1 MRSIRFAGMMLAAD
15 SRQLQGHFASYAK
28 NTRLWDG
35 RLRAYKK
42 PRKALDCK
50 PKELAYWDCLEC
62 IEPCTVQHGLCT
74 VNDRVT
80 AKNGSLFHADGTPV
94 GMPRPTAAPTVSLS
108 ETGDDWVYFR
118 YSTVNDHGEESPK
131 SDPSPRF
138 RAGVASWVTLKGQAP
153 MRVYAYPSGQLDG
166 SIADDDFIDW
176 NKHEMLVGEF
186 DSNTAVFPF
195 DFSKWTVSG
204 DGYDT
209 DDWCTPEACC
219 IVRNED
225 MHFATYSGKNVW
237 VSERNLVH
245 AYPRRQMVQLDN
257 EVKAL
262 LPYYDVFFA
271 LTDGEPELI
280 RLPQIQ
286 GGAYDGMVE
295 VQPVKYANQHPLEG
309 PAVKTDFGVM
319 YVSRMGI
326 VALTPSVPTGLS
338 LVTRQVLNED
348 TWVKYKPTAAVY
360 SNGVFY
366 GWNDKVGFA
375 FDMKETN
382 QGQYELQQFIEL
394 DGGAVAALSG
404 KDGVMYYGKDDV
416 QAWDDG
422 TGYLE
427 AIWHS
432 KWYVENGSRVFTTAK
447 IVGENIT
454 GVEFELWYRT
464 SCDGEK
470 LLYKK
475 VIDCDKPFRLP
486 RIRALEYQIRLKI
499 PESGKEISIHEFHVA
514 PSIQALTREM

>member
-1 MRSIRFAGMMLAAD
+1 MRGTRFAGMMLAAD

-50 PKELAYWDCLEC
+50 PKEIAYWDCLEC

-74 VNDRVT
+74 ANDRVT

-94 GMPRPTAAPTVSLS
+94 GMPRPTISPTVSLS
-108 ETGDDWVYFR
+108 ETGEDWVYFR
-118 YSTVNDHGEESPK
+118 YSMVNEHGEESPK

-138 RAGVASWVTLKGQAP
+138 RAGIASWVTIKGQAP

-166 SIADDDFIDW
+166 SIAEDDFIDW

-195 DFSKWTVSG
+195 DFSKWTVTG

-219 IVRNED
+219 IARNED
-225 MHFATYSGKNVW
+225 MHYATYSGKTVW

-245 AYPRRQMVQLDN
+245 AYPRRQMIQLDN
-257 EVKAL
+257 EIKAL

-295 VQPVKYANQHPLEG
+295 VQPMKFANQHPLEG

-326 VALTPSVPTGLS
+326 VALTPTVPTGLS

-348 TWVKYKPTAAVY
+348 TWQKYKPTAAVY
-360 SNGVFY
+360 ANGVFY

-375 FDMKETN
+375 FDMKENN

-394 DGGAVAALSG
+394 DGGAIAALSG
-404 KDGVMYYGKDDV
+404 KDGVMYYGKEDV

-422 TGYLE
+422 IGYME
-427 AIWHS
+427 ADWHS
-432 KWYVENGSRVFTTAK
+432 KWFVEQGNRVLTAAK
-447 IVGENIT
+447 VVGENIK
-454 GVEFELWYRT
+454 GVIFELWYRT
-464 SCDGEK
+464 SCDGER
-470 LLYKK
+470 LLYQKT
-475 VIDCDKPFRLP
+475 IDCDKPFRLP
-486 RIRALEYQIRLKI
+486 KIRAIEYQIRIKL
-499 PESGKEISIHEFHVA
+499 PESDKEIAVHEFHVA
-514 PSIQALTREM
+514 PSIFDLTKEN